1 MEDARLLRENLGLSS
16 AGYRHQWLL
25 SWGDGSESEE
35 NRDIRTVTMEFKLE
49 DSGTVARLWAS
60 TKRGWVCSPK
70 APLHWEVSTFL
81 RNSLQHLLMETLAS
95 DCETV

>member
-1 MEDARLLRENLGLSS
+1 MDQRVK
-16 AGYRHQWLL
+16 
-25 SWGDGSESEE
+25 EE

-70 APLHWEVSTFL
+70 APLHWKMTTFL
-81 RNSLQHLLMETLAS
+81 RNSLQQLLMETLAL